1 MSSIDKSVASGRT
14 KSSRR
19 MPLVSGQPTILI
31 ADDSRDSREMMQ
43 VLLESKGYRVLAAD
57 NGVRA
62 VEVAVKNHPD
72 AVLLDLQLPK
82 MDGLSVTRS
91 LRQLPVF
98 KSVPIIMLT
107 GHDPNRYRQAAI
119 DAGCDAYLLKPI
131 NFDGLQA
138 TLDRLVPR
146 DVRTVAKSA

>member
-1 MSSIDKSVASGRT
+1 MRRKHMSSIDKSVASGRT

-19 MPLVSGQPTILI
+19 MPLVSGKPTILI
-31 ADDSRDSREMMQ
+31 ADDSLDSREMMQ

-107 GHDPNRYRQAAI
+107 
-119 DAGCDAYLLKPI
+119 
-131 NFDGLQA
+131 
-138 TLDRLVPR
+138 
-146 DVRTVAKSA
+146 